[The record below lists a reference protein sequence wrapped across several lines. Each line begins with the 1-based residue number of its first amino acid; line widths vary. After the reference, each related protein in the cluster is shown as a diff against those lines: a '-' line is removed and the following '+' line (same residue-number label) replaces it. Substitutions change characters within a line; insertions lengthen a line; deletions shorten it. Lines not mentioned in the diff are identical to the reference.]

1 MIIPKTF
8 ISQTLR
14 TADTGARPLTVQ
26 ADANAMAAPGRAL
39 AALGEEGVNAGVKWM
54 ANEIKIR
61 RATDVTTTETAYK
74 SAMFEH
80 ENVASAMNDPEK
92 AKVYIAEK
100 SQIEQQRLKK
110 TTGSFDSVTK
120 RRIGTVYATEDSL
133 ITSRVRNEARKRMVS
148 EHIASSLNS
157 IEQIKTKLATASIA
171 DQIILSQKVLGKP
184 ADALK
189 NTPATTGIID
199 NLVDLGYLNAEQGQ
213 KAAQNFR
220 QDVDEN
226 AVDQRILEVT
236 QSGDPGQADKLS
248 VDLANPANFSFL
260 SASRRTALQEQV
272 LKLSDRLA
280 RRSIATID
288 KQTARD
294 EKNAKKAQVTLEL
307 SFHKK
312 IAAHRMDSENILP
325 DENQIL
331 KAYVEGR
338 ITEAGYKRVID
349 GIENIDKPIIND
361 MKFVRD
367 AYKDIFNAETQLALD
382 DVLKETQTKFI
393 DGKID
398 TVTLQNIENRIAGR
412 KNNTEE
418 SQQIQSFTKV
428 LNSYLKSEGILDG
441 LVPGSS
447 ERASIVIDQFNSDIR
462 DNTPVLKAFENAFDS
477 INKLDSIDKLVRP
490 RYGPTKP
497 LKDWTLKDV
506 EASVSDT
513 RQAYSGKASTL
524 ASQMA
529 QLILLRKYIEGKP
542 EKPPTPLTPEQLEAK
557 EEKDKAE
564 RDKNRL

>member
-26 ADANAMAAPGRAL
+26 ADANAVAAPGRAT
-39 AALGEEGVNAGVKWM
+39 AAFGEAGVNAGVKWM

-110 TTGSFDSVTK
+110 ITGRFDSVTK

-157 IEQIKTKLATASIA
+157 IEQIKNELATASEA
-171 DQIILSQKVLGKP
+171 GQIILSEKVLGKP
-184 ADALK
+184 ADPLK
-189 NTPATTGIID
+189 GTSATTGIID

-213 KAAQNFR
+213 KAAQKFK

-236 QSGDPGQADKLS
+236 QVGDPGQADKLS
-248 VDLANPANFSFL
+248 VDLADPANFSNL

-294 EKNAKKAQVTLEL
+294 EADAKKAQVTLEL
-307 SFHKK
+307 SFHALIADHRKDSKK
-312 IAAHRMDSENILP
+312 PLP
-325 DENQIL
+325 DENKIL
-331 KAYVEGR
+331 EAFVEGR

-361 MKFVRD
+361 RGFVTK
-367 AYKDIFNAETQLALD
+367 AYTDIFEAETQLALD
-382 DVLKETQTKFI
+382 NVLKETQKKFI
-393 DGKID
+393 EGKID
-398 TVTLQNIENRIAGR
+398 KQILQDIEIRIDGR

-418 SQQIQSFTKV
+418 SKQIQNFSKV
-428 LNSYLKSEGILDG
+428 LNAYLKAEGILDG

-477 INKLDSIDKLVRP
+477 INKLDSIDKLVKP
-490 RYGPTKP
+490 RYGPKKD
-497 LKDWTLKDV
+497 LKFWTLEDV
-506 EASVSDT
+506 EQSAFET
-513 RQAYSGKASTL
+513 RQAYSGKASIL

-529 QLILLRKYIEGKP
+529 QLILLRKYIKGKP
-542 EKPPTPLTPEQLEAK
+542 EKPPTPLTPEELKAK
-557 EEKDKAE
+557 EEKEKAE
-564 RDKNRL
+564 RDKNDN